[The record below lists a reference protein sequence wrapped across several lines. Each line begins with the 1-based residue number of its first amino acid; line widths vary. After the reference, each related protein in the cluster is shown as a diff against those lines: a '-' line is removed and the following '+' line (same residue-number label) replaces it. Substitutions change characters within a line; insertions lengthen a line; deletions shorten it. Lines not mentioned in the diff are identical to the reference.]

1 MDYWYEIIG
10 EGIPV
15 VLLHGFT
22 GSSATWNNLIDSQP
36 EGFQFIVVDL
46 PGHGRTKGNIIKTME
61 SCCRDLY
68 QLLQNLNLAK
78 FFLVGYSMG
87 GRTALTYARYFPET
101 IQGLILESA
110 SPGLDNDDDCE
121 TRRKNDDAL
130 AKRIEVEG
138 VEAFVNYWENIALFS
153 TQKSLTLEKQAEI
166 RRERLSHTDEGL
178 ALSLRGMGTGSQT
191 SNWKVLEKLTF
202 PVLLL
207 VGSLDSKF
215 VMINKKMLSLLPNA
229 ELEIC
234 EEAGHAIHIEKSET
248 FTNQLVAFAKSHAS

>member
-22 GSSATWNNLIDSQP
+22 GSSATWNSLIDYQP
-36 EGFQFIVVDL
+36 QGLQFIVIDL

-68 QLLQNLNLAK
+68 QLLRNLNLPK
-78 FFLVGYSMG
+78 FFLAGYSMG

-101 IQGLILESA
+101 IQGLMLESA
-110 SPGLDNDDDCE
+110 SPGLENDDDRE
-121 TRRKNDDAL
+121 VRRRNDDAL

-138 VEAFVNYWENIALFS
+138 VEEFVNYWENIALFS
-153 TQKSLTLEKQAEI
+153 TQKSLTQEKQAEI
-166 RRERLSHTDEGL
+166 RKERLSHTAEGL

-191 SNWKVLEKLTF
+191 SNWEVLTKINS

-207 VGSLDSKF
+207 AGSLDQKF

-229 ELEIC
+229 ELKIC
-234 EEAGHAIHIEKSET
+234 EDAGHAVHIEKLKT
-248 FTNQLVAFAKSHAS
+248 FNNLIVAFAKSHAS